1 MKAKQLREL
10 SIEELKEKE
19 KKLRQELFKL
29 NQSRFSGKVDKPH
42 MFKLLRKDIA
52 RIQTVLVE
60 KIKPKG
66 K

>member
-1 MKAKQLREL
+1 MKTKELREL
-10 SIEELKEKE
+10 SIEDLKEKE

-52 RIQTVLVE
+52 RIQTILTE
-60 KIKPKG
+60 KLKPKE

>member
-1 MKAKQLREL
+1 MKTKELKEL
-10 SIEELKEKE
+10 SIEDLKEKE

-52 RIQTVLVE
+52 RIQTILTE
-60 KIKPKG
+60 KLKPKE

>member
-52 RIQTVLVE
+52 RIQTVLAE